1 MASVDLNDSPR
12 ARQKKRYKRSQT
24 WAGWAQVVAS
34 LAALATAGVAV
45 YVAHLGQV
53 TVNRDAQAALQ
64 QSEET
69 QQSAAI
75 TALGSSSASER
86 VAGMLLLAQNTANRF
101 ALAAKAGEG
110 RAQLFTDYITA
121 LQTLSAYLSSGSRTL
136 LAATAKTQ
144 HSVPFG
150 PGYGRLLQPGPI
162 DLQYAVDQVSFLLSR
177 HVQREVMSEREG
189 QPAIDLSSDELSGA
203 YFAGAN
209 FGWVDGDLFAIDL
222 RGASLDNSSWS
233 RSSDLSRAYLQCA
246 DLRDS
251 DFRGAD
257 LRYADLS
264 GANVEG
270 ADFTG
275 AELKGVKIA
284 YVYGVAKWPAN
295 RAPRVLPE
303 QGWDHLTCMKT
314 RALWQNAPA
323 VKAPSHPAHKHGSH
337 PAAKHGSHPARKHT
351 R

>member
-1 MASVDLNDSPR
+1 VTSVDVNDSGR
-12 ARQKKRYKRSQT
+12 ARRKRRFKRSQT

-34 LAALATAGVAV
+34 LAALATAGVAF

-69 QQSAAI
+69 QLSAAI

-101 ALAAKAGEG
+101 ALAAKTGEG
-110 RAQLFTDYITA
+110 RAQLFTNYTTA

-136 LAATAKTQ
+136 LSATAKTQ
-144 HSVPFG
+144 LSVPFG
-150 PGYGRLLQPGPI
+150 PGYGRLVEPGPI
-162 DLQYAVDQVSFLLSR
+162 DLQYAVDQVSYLLSPR
-177 HVQREVMSEREG
+177 VQRDVMTEREG

-203 YFAGAN
+203 YFAGVN
-209 FGWVDGDLFAIDL
+209 FGWVYGDLFAIDL
-222 RGASLDNSSWS
+222 RGASLANSSWS

-246 DLRDS
+246 DLRYS

-257 LRYADLS
+257 LRYSDLS
-264 GANVEG
+264 GANVQG

-284 YVYGVAKWPAN
+284 YVYGIAKWPAN
-295 RAPRVLPE
+295 RAPKVLPE
-303 QGWDHLTCMKT
+303 QRWDHLTCMKT
-314 RALWQNAPA
+314 RALWLNAP
-323 VKAPSHPAHKHGSH
+323 KAKTPSHSARKHGSR
-337 PAAKHGSHPARKHT
+337 PAAKHSTRPARRRT
-351 R
+351 G